1 MTERPNAIFAG
12 LIASATI
19 LTMAFAAALLS
30 VGLGGVAALAATTL
44 GALTACVFFLAE
56 LRKVPLSALVLVVL
70 ALASLLGFVRTL
82 WMYRRARRLLSSL
95 PLDPV
100 ADGPL
105 ARLAS
110 DAGVQLFTTPA
121 RKPEAFCF
129 GLLHPRVVVS
139 TGLLERLDAD
149 KQAAVVWHEAE
160 HARNREPL
168 KCLLAQLAA
177 NSFFWVPTLRDLL
190 DRFLLVKELAADR
203 RAVART
209 STTALAGALYE
220 IASAP
225 SMAAVGAGDFA
236 TARVDRLL
244 GQHAA
249 LPPLLRLRSL
259 TISAI
264 GATALTLTLVFPAQ
278 LDLGEQT
285 HMQSMLT
292 SLSLHGLPGMTAGL
306 LLNGI
311 MLTLV
316 TSFWRRLSAR
326 NAQAAA
332 QHGDS

>member
-12 LIASATI
+12 LIASATA
-19 LTMAFAAALLS
+19 LTAAFAGALLG
-30 VGLGGVAALAATTL
+30 VGLAGVAALAATTL

-82 WMYRRARRLLSSL
+82 WIYRRERRLLSSL
-95 PLDPV
+95 PLEPV
-100 ADGPL
+100 VDGPL

-110 DAGVQLFTTPA
+110 DAGVQLLTTPA

-129 GLLHPRVVVS
+129 GLLRPRVVLS
-139 TGLLERLDAD
+139 SGLLERLDAD

-209 STTALAGALYE
+209 STAALAGALYE
-220 IASAP
+220 VASAP

-236 TARVDRLL
+236 AARVDRLF
-244 GQHAA
+244 GQQVV
-249 LPPLLRLRSL
+249 LPPLLRLRSVA
-259 TISAI
+259 ISAV
-264 GATALTLTLVFPAQ
+264 GAAALTLTLAFPAQ
-278 LDLGEQT
+278 LNLGEQT

-292 SLSLHGLPGMTAGL
+292 SLSLHGFPGMAAGL
-306 LLNGI
+306 LFNGI
-311 MLTLV
+311 MLTAAMI
-316 TSFWRRLSAR
+316 FWRRVSAR
-326 NAQAAA
+326 
-332 QHGDS
+332 GTR